1 MKRPLSKGV
10 ALVLAAVIGS
20 GLAGCEPNRL
30 GAAAVVGDERITVT
44 EVQGYLDLVREQRAG
59 FGLPTDLG
67 PDAARLEVERRVL
80 DLVFDQAAADLGI
93 GVTAAEVQATRD
105 ADGRKPEEIANL
117 AAQNNVTLASL
128 DDLFR
133 RFTIERK
140 ISEAIQAKFPAADEA
155 QLQTVFSEQL
165 VSTARSMKITINPR
179 YGSFDSM
186 TGQIRPTEFDF
197 LQAPARSGEGEPAEP
212 AR

>member
-1 MKRPLSKGV
+1 MKRPMSKGV
-10 ALVLAAVIGS
+10 ALVLAAVIGA
-20 GLAGCEPNRL
+20 GLAGCEQNRL
-30 GAAAVVGDERITVT
+30 GAAAIVEDQRITVT

-80 DLVFDQAAADLGI
+80 DLVFDRAATDLGLV
-93 GVTAAEVQATRD
+93 VTAEEVEATRE

-140 ISEAIQAKFPAADEA
+140 ISEAIKAEFPDADET
-155 QLQTVFSEQL
+155 QLQAVFSDQL
-165 VSTARSMKITINPR
+165 IATARSMKITINPR

-186 TGQIRPTEFDF
+186 SGQIQPTQFDF
-197 LQAPARSGEGEPAEP
+197 LRAPAK
-212 AR
+212 